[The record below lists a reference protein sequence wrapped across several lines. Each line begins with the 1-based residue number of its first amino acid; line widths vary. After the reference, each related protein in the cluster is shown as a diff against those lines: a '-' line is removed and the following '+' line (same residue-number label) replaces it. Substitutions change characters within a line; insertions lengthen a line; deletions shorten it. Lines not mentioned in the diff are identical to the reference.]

1 MGEDEDDESLPTKE
15 EEKSLT
21 TNNENENENSNTNS
35 PASVLKKMTKTIGN
49 SVFYVSSLLW
59 TTVGVFFGLGI
70 LLNIM
75 GYGYEFRNED
85 NTKFGIPRLH
95 IDTIQQ
101 IRIDKQ
107 FDRASIQYEK
117 ESSSSSSTLSS
128 SSSSY
133 NNYNYNNN
141 IATNQIKNDMPSTT
155 TMVAATTMT
164 TVESL
169 SSPLVQVGN

>member
-1 MGEDEDDESLPTKE
+1 MIKAGKKDEDEDDESLPTKE
-15 EEKSLT
+15 EEKSST
-21 TNNENENENSNTNS
+21 TNNENDNSNTNS
-35 PASVLKKMTKTIGN
+35 PASALKKMTKAIGN

-75 GYGYEFRNED
+75 GYGYEFRKED

-117 ESSSSSSTLSS
+117 GSSSSTL
-128 SSSSY
+128 SSSY

-155 TMVAATTMT
+155 TMVEATTMT

-169 SSPLVQVGN
+169 SSPLVQIDN